1 MQATIS
7 VIRLRSSVEFQMWF
21 IIGLA
26 IGLVIGLIFGVF
38 VGFSLFKRAGTW
50 D

>member
-1 MQATIS
+1 MK
-7 VIRLRSSVEFQMWF
+7 MW
-21 IIGLA
+21 LA
-26 IGLVIGLIFGVF
+26 IGLVIGLLIGLVFGVF